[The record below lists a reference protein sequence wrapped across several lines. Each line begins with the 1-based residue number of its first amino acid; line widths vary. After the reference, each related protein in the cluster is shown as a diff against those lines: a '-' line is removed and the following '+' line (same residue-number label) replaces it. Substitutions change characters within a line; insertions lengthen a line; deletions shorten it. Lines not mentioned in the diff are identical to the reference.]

1 MDWRLSGSL
10 AIRLADLVKEAKKD
24 ISSLL
29 ECDELGQMDEYM
41 GCKVERNMEEH
52 YIKLT
57 QPALLQS
64 YEDEFDLDEHGLTS
78 KTSAES
84 GSVLSKEEGE
94 SLQHKDQKNYRSG
107 VGKLPH
113 MTR

>member
-64 YEDEFDLDEHGLTS
+64 YEDEFNMDEHRLTPI
-78 KTSAES
+78 TPAEP
-84 GSVLSKEEGE
+84 GSVLSKSESE
-94 SLQHKDQKNYRSG
+94 SLQHKDHKKY
-107 VGKLPH
+107 
-113 MTR
+113 